1 MVRTH
6 DRIRRSFVE
15 AASASPAA
23 AAAETAATRGSSAPE
38 PTPAAPESSA
48 RGRSHGFVGVP
59 VVGPVCVSLF
69 GERERVAKVPGR
81 REACERARRCA
92 RRTPG
97 EGKRATDV
105 FASEEG

>member
-23 AAAETAATRGSSAPE
+23 AAAETAATRGSSAPN
-38 PTPAAPESSA
+38 PRPPPPNPLPA
-48 RGRSHGFVGVP
+48 GGLYGLVGVP

-69 GERERVAKVPGR
+69 GERERVARFPGR

-97 EGKRATDV
+97 EGKRAPTF